1 MSLLWSSKQQG
12 FSTIEALISMVI
24 LAVVALGMA
33 GMTAQAS
40 RQQKNAHY
48 LYRATL
54 LLNDF
59 GERVRSSRGAAVKG
73 SFAAALNFG
82 QDIKPAS
89 RDCFSVSCNAN
100 ETAAFEVAVWLTKV
114 RTELP
119 QGSAQ
124 INFTTTTG
132 GGGQA
137 DSGLYTVMLVWR
149 ETGIATGMPNSG
161 ANDPA
166 CVELAAL
173 APNSQARCF
182 TSRVGV

>member
-1 MSLLWSSKQQG
+1 MSSLFSSKQQG
-12 FSTIEALISMVI
+12 FSTIEALVSIVI

-40 RQQKNAHY
+40 RQQKNAHH

-59 GERVRSSRGAAVKG
+59 GERVRSSQAVAVKG
-73 SFAAALNFG
+73 GFASALNFG
-82 QDIKPAS
+82 QQAKSVPI
-89 RDCFSVSCNAN
+89 DCFVTSCDAN
-100 ETAAFEVAVWLTKV
+100 EIAAFEVAAWLSKV

-119 QGSAQ
+119 QGAAQ
-124 INFTTTTG
+124 ISFTPTTG
-132 GGGQA
+132 SSGQA

-149 ETGIATGMPNSG
+149 ETGIATGIPNTG

-166 CVELAAL
+166 CIEIAAL
-173 APNSQARCF
+173 ALNQQARCF